1 MELDIKLLVGNR
13 ITPNSYVYLYY
24 LVHNMINPIT
34 MSVDLKALEAN
45 GYIKI
50 MGGKVIARNKA
61 KKLVEGEPYVYKEP
75 VQRVEEWIQEWR
87 ELFPKGIKSG
97 GHLVRGS
104 KQGCIKKMKA
114 FVNKNK
120 DVTKDKIFRA
130 TGKYLSERRTSRYA
144 YCKVADYFISK
155 DGMSMLESYIEQL
168 DESST
173 PAFDVNTNNMTQD
186 V

>member
-1 MELDIKLLVGNR
+1 MELDINLLVGKR

-34 MSVDLKALEAN
+34 MDIDLKSLESK
-45 GYIKI
+45 GFIKI
-50 MGGKVIARNKA
+50 MDTQVIARNKA
-61 KKLVEGEPYVYKEP
+61 KQLIEGEPYVYQEE
-75 VQRVEEWIQEWR
+75 VYRVEEWIQEWR

-120 DVTKDKIFRA
+120 DVTKDKIFKA
-130 TGKYLSERRTSRYA
+130 TSRYLSERRTARYS

-155 DGMSMLESYIEQL
+155 DSMSMLESYIEQL
-168 DESST
+168 ESIGVSD
-173 PAFDVNTNNMTQD
+173 FDTNTNNMTQD

>member
-1 MELDIKLLVGNR
+1 MELDIKLLVEAKL
-13 ITPNSYVYLYY
+13 TPNSYVYLYY
-24 LVHNMINPIT
+24 LVHKMLNPIT
-34 MSVDLKALEAN
+34 MDINLKSLESK
-45 GYIKI
+45 GFIKI
-50 MGGKVIARNKA
+50 MENKIIARNKA
-61 KKLVEGEPYVYKEP
+61 VKLVEGEPYVYQEE
-75 VQRVEEWIQEWR
+75 VYRVEEWIQEWR

-104 KQGCIKKMKA
+104 KQGCTKKMKA
-114 FVNKNK
+114 FVNKTK

-130 TGKYLSERRTSRYA
+130 TSRYLSERRSARYS

-168 DESST
+168 EGSVSD
-173 PAFDVNTNNMTQD
+173 FDTNTNNMTED